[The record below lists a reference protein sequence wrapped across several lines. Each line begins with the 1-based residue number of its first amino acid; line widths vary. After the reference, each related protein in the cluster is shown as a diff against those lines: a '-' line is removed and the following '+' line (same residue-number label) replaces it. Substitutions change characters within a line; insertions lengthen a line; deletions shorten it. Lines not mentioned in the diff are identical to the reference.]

1 MGFKWN
7 AAGTLGG
14 DRSPFIVIISSKDNG
29 IIIIAE
35 KNRRTNM
42 KVKHRAQ
49 SSALDRGS
57 CARGK
62 ARAGPASCETLWHFV
77 SRRAD
82 LATLTQHRPTPHA
95 ASLYG
100 YM

>member
-35 KNRRTNM
+35 KKQTHKYERFRLNTAHNRLHSIEAAAREA
-42 KVKHRAQ
+42 RL
-49 SSALDRGS
+49 ALGQPRVRLHG
-57 CARGK
+57 
-62 ARAGPASCETLWHFV
+62 TL
-77 SRRAD
+77 
-82 LATLTQHRPTPHA
+82 
-95 ASLYG
+95 
-100 YM
+100 